1 MAFDKPFLDL
11 EKQLNLLESR
21 NLIIANRDR
30 AKRLIMTSSYYD
42 LINGYKSVF
51 MLSNDRFK
59 DNVKLEDIYIFSF
72 IDKGI
77 QSITM
82 KYSLMIET
90 LFKTR
95 LSYVISNILYTI
107 VPNGVLK
114 REKGEI
120 TSRDKKSLKGI
131 YGVLIM
137 TALLL
142 NDKLLVSSLI
152 AECRGVFKPEVSGD
166 DDSKHIVD
174 LINELKQKYKE
185 ATQIPID
192 FIDRLEIIY
201 KSIT

>member
-1 MAFDKPFLDL
+1 MA
-11 EKQLNLLESR
+11 NLL
-21 NLIIANRDR
+21 LP
-30 AKRLIMTSSYYD
+30 TD
-42 LINGYKSVF
+42 LITCKDKIELLINTLEAIRRFRNCAAHSLNFFGCRSVY
-51 MLSNDRFK
+51 N
-59 DNVKLEDIYIFSF
+59 IP
-72 IDKGI
+72 G
-77 QSITM
+77 
-82 KYSLMIET
+82 
-90 LFKTR
+90 
-95 LSYVISNILYTI
+95 NILYTI

-114 REKGEI
+114 REKGKI

-137 TALLL
+137 TAILL